1 LWRTFTT
8 ASKTTPEATP
18 SCPRPPGPNR
28 ERGAFGP
35 EGGREVSM
43 ARKAL
48 APLGLM
54 VAGVAL
60 MGIEVLTPPA
70 RQAPAGLLFFGGFLL
85 ESPRPR

>member
-1 LWRTFTT
+1 M
-8 ASKTTPEATP
+8 AS
-18 SCPRPPGPNR
+18 
-28 ERGAFGP
+28 
-35 EGGREVSM
+35 
-43 ARKAL
+43 KAL